1 MDRKLLTNKRGF
13 TLIELLI
20 VMGMLGMVVAA
31 IYSLYSTHQKTAYTT
46 DEVVEVQQNLRI
58 AMDSITR
65 DVRMAGFL
73 IPRTGTVGYTT
84 PINAV
89 LTSNNAAG
97 AAAQPLPVPD
107 NVNSDVIT
115 INALSTFGT
124 YARIDPPPDQTVPY
138 PGGAWDFP
146 VDSPD
151 SVDMFNT
158 GDSVRVVRTAD
169 RTEPLVGGAVFSV
182 TVLPANRT
190 ATPRPTITLTG
201 PATATVYQR
210 GDIIVKVRAA
220 PAVNT
225 ISPPS
230 TITYCL
236 GPSATCPDAVPPCP
250 AGQLC
255 LMRIENIGSANPV
268 TNPVAANMAGLQFR
282 YLMDDNTES
291 PLPAADKFSQ
301 IRAVR
306 VLLIGQTS
314 TTVALSGGQPKI
326 RQVESVIQLRNR

>member
-20 VMGMLGMVVAA
+20 VMGMLGVVMAA
-31 IYSLYSTHQKTAYTT
+31 IYSLYSTHQRAAYTE

-73 IPRTGTVGYTT
+73 IPRTGFT
-84 PINAV
+84 PINAG
-89 LTSNNAAG
+89 LTSNATG
-97 AAAQPLPVPD
+97 AAQPLPAPD
-107 NVNSDVIT
+107 NVNSDAIT

-124 YARIDPPPDQTVPY
+124 YARIDPPPDSTFPY
-138 PGGAWDFP
+138 SGGTGDFP

-151 SVDMFNT
+151 SIDMFNT
-158 GDSVRVVRTAD
+158 GDTVRIVRTAD
-169 RTEPLVGGAVFSV
+169 RTEPLGALFTV
-182 TVLPANRT
+182 TVTPANRT
-190 ATPRPTITLTG
+190 AKTITLTG
-201 PATATVYQR
+201 DPTATVYER
-210 GDIIVKVRAA
+210 GDIITKVSATA
-220 PAVNT
+220 PNT
-225 ISPPS
+225 INPPS
-230 TITYCL
+230 AITYCL
-236 GPSATCPDAVPPCP
+236 GPSATCGNTVTTCP

-282 YLMDDNTES
+282 YLMDDGTES
-291 PLPAADKFSQ
+291 DLPVPANFSQ

-306 VLLIGQTS
+306 VLLIGRTS
-314 TTVALSGGQPKI
+314 TTVALSGNQPKV